1 MPGSGGPQWW
11 ELIYFKLDLDR
22 QLNRYQEQ
30 KVMSATITSLS
41 LLEVPKGRQRTNFL
55 AIGLENLTIP
65 MCLEALTAIPS
76 SICIAKL
83 LDSLIDKNNHAHF
96 VNIGLANDVL
106 LHTVLDSPTK
116 LLLVKG
122 VNKMNIIAL
131 LLQTWVNYKFQN
143 LLHFNPISYN
153 A

>member
-55 AIGLENLTIP
+55 AIGLENLTIL
-65 MCLEALTAIPS
+65 M
-76 SICIAKL
+76 
-83 LDSLIDKNNHAHF
+83 
-96 VNIGLANDVL
+96 
-106 LHTVLDSPTK
+106 
-116 LLLVKG
+116 
-122 VNKMNIIAL
+122 
-131 LLQTWVNYKFQN
+131 W
-143 LLHFNPISYN
+143 
-153 A
+153 